1 MATKKT
7 PMPNKRRRRRSRAIP
22 VWISLLILLFIFF
35 ITLALDLVGITDIYN
50 GIGEPAVTTTT
61 APPPTVTSGTV
72 EIHMIDVGQGDSI
85 LIKTPEANMLFDAGD
100 NKSEHEEAI
109 KAYLDAEGVQH
120 IDYVIFTHHDAD
132 HIGGADMVLST
143 YSIGEVIMK
152 PYTYSSETKVYKDM
166 MAEIEKKDIKVTN
179 PSDGDTFSVG
189 ELQAKVLGPTK
200 DFKDKNEDSIVMRL
214 DYGENSIL
222 MTGDAEHKSEAE
234 ILKKYGA
241 AALDVDVLKVGHHGS
256 DTSTSDAFLAAV
268 TPEISIIS
276 SNPKG
281 NNFGHPKPV
290 TIEKLT
296 AAGST
301 IYRTDTIGDI
311 VLIFDGKNITYE
323 QP

>member
-1 MATKKT
+1 MA
-7 PMPNKRRRRRSRAIP
+7 KRRRRRSIP
-22 VWISLLILLFIFF
+22 IWISLLLLIAAFCV
-35 ITLALDLVGITDIYN
+35 TLALDLVGITDMYDF
-50 GIGEPAVTTTT
+50 IGEPAGTT
-61 APPPTVTSGTV
+61 AATPPPVVTDGTV

-85 LIKTPEANMLFDAGD
+85 LIKTPDANLLFDAGD

-109 KAYLDAEGVQH
+109 KTYLDAEGVEH
-120 IDYVIFTHHDAD
+120 LDYVIFTHHDAD
-132 HIGGADMVLST
+132 HIGGADMVIST
-143 YSIGEVIMK
+143 YSVGEVIMK
-152 PYTYSSETKVYKDM
+152 PYTYSSVTKVYKDM
-166 MAEIEKKDIKVTN
+166 MAEIEKKNVKVTN
-179 PSDGDTFSVG
+179 PTDGDTFTVG
-189 ELQAKVLGPTK
+189 ELQVKVLGPTK
-200 DFKDKNEDSIVMRL
+200 DFKNKNEDSIVMRL

-290 TIEKLT
+290 TIDKLT
-296 AAGST
+296 AAGSA
-301 IYRTDTIGDI
+301 IYRTDTVGDI
-311 VLIFDGKNITYE
+311 VLIFDGKTITYE
-323 QP
+323 AP